1 MKLTIIGSG
10 DAFGSGGRL
19 NTCFRI
25 EAAGRD
31 LLLDCG
37 ASSLP
42 ALKSRNIDPSTING
56 VMLSHLH
63 GDHFGGVVFLLMD
76 GHSLGRR
83 IRPLVIA
90 GPPGTRERLNA
101 ALEVF
106 FPRSTG
112 IAWRY
117 PWEVVEIAPRT
128 PSKILGLSVET
139 IEVIH
144 QSGAPSTGVRLSDGH
159 RVLAYSGDTEW
170 TEALV
175 SIAKNADLFIVEWL
189 RAQPRRHW
197 THELDQA
204 QGAARRSQCAKNH
217 DHPYESVDAGERRGG
232 ARLGR
237 THCERRAGAGAMSA
251 RPAKP
256 SACCR
261 PDTSFSLA
269 T

>member
-1 MKLTIIGSG
+1 MKLTIVGSG

-42 ALKSRNIDPSTING
+42 ALKSRNIDPSAING

-76 GHSLGRR
+76 GHFLGRR
-83 IRPLVIA
+83 TRPLVIA

-128 PSKILGLSVET
+128 PSKILGLSIET
-139 IEVIH
+139 I
-144 QSGAPSTGVRLSDGH
+144 
-159 RVLAYSGDTEW
+159 
-170 TEALV
+170 V
-175 SIAKNADLFIVEWL
+175 SIAKNADLFIVECYEHS
-189 RAQPRRHW
+189 RAVTGHMSW
-197 THELDQA
+197 TKLKE
-204 QGAARRSQCAKNH
+204 
-217 DHPYESVDAGERRGG
+217 
-232 ARLGR
+232 RLGDLDAR
-237 THCERRAGAGAMSA
+237 KIMITHMNPSMLANVEEARASGVLIASDG
-251 RPAKP
+251 
-256 SACCR
+256 
-261 PDTSFSLA
+261 LVLEL
-269 T
+269 